1 MKTRM
6 TGWEVFFK
14 AMGVL
19 SVIGA
24 AGSLV
29 LVNFGMMFAL
39 LAVGLGLFM
48 TASVCAWMDDIH
60 EMLQASNRTQADI
73 ATRLLLAQREVEQMA
88 QFVRDSRMAARS
100 EETVHAEEEAGT
112 FNAQN
117 VADMY
122 RMAQKQGR

>member
-1 MKTRM
+1 MKTHM

-14 AMGVL
+14 ATGVL

-29 LVNFGMMFAL
+29 LVNFGMMLTL

-73 ATRLLLAQREVEQMA
+73 ATHLLLTLNEVEQMT
-88 QFVRDSRMAARS
+88 QYMKDSRMAARS
-100 EETVHAEEEAGT
+100 EETVHAEGESGI

-117 VADMY
+117 VADAY
-122 RMAQKQGR
+122 RMSQK